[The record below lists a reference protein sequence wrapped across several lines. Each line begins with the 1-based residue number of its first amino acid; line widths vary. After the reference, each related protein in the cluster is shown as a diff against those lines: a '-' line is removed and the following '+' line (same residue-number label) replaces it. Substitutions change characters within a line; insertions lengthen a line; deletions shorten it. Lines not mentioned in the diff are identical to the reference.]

1 MTPYDQT
8 FSSTLT
14 SSSSFLLSCEAEC
27 EYCEEKEG
35 KKGKKENDIRMS
47 ADTSSGITVLP
58 SSENIASDTVENEHE
73 QRNTAHCTDT
83 LDIDI
88 PMSVEEPAA
97 DAQSFT
103 PQSLSSSS
111 PPLSISVMLIQ
122 CACTSNNSSRPPPP
136 LETPEMNV
144 VVTKAAAKSNEELES
159 MYEEYAANRLGSQQC
174 FLFSPFDPRKNS
186 GFISSIIHYTFY
198 NYLFALLIFI
208 FTFVFI
214 FHLFFLY

>member
-14 SSSSFLLSCEAEC
+14 SSSSSLLSCEAEC

-58 SSENIASDTVENEHE
+58 SRENIASDTVEDEHE
-73 QRNTAHCTDT
+73 QRNAAPCTDT

-88 PMSVEEPAA
+88 PMSVEETAA

-103 PQSLSSSS
+103 PQSPSSS
-111 PPLSISVMLIQ
+111 PPPLFIGPMQIQ
-122 CACTSNNSSRPPPP
+122 SGRTSNTSPRPPPP
-136 LETPEMNV
+136 LETPEMNG
-144 VVTKAAAKSNEELES
+144 VVTKAAAKSKEELES
-159 MYEEYAANRLGSQQC
+159 MYEEYTANRLGSQQC

-186 GFISSIIHYTFY
+186 GFITSIIHNIFY
-198 NYLFALLIFI
+198 NYLFALPIFI
-208 FTFVFI
+208 FIFVFI